1 MALITSKKSN
11 ITNYAFHNESVRV
24 KVYVDLPGVGNC
36 RDEDILLDYTER
48 SLCLVVKNYV
58 PPPPPPP
65 ATAKEVGVVSDELVM
80 DCTSAAVVSP
90 PPQDAAEGEGGEE
103 EEGGGGG
110 GGVVSKGEDRCLSFG
125 KLYAEIEKATY
136 RKKADRV
143 IITLTKKD
151 RKAWSK
157 VVA

>member
-1 MALITSKKSN
+1 MALIMSKKSN
-11 ITNYAFHNESVRV
+11 ITNYAFHNENVRV

-36 RDEDILLDYTER
+36 RDEDILLDHTER
-48 SLCLVVKNYV
+48 SLCFVVKNYV
-58 PPPPPPP
+58 PPPPP

-80 DCTSAAVVSP
+80 DCTSAAAAQT
-90 PPQDAAEGEGGEE
+90 PQDAAEKEGGE
-103 EEGGGGG
+103 

-125 KLYAEIEKATY
+125 RLYAEIEKATY

-143 IITLTKKD
+143 IITLTKKE
-151 RKAWSK
+151 RKVWSK

>member
-80 DCTSAAVVSP
+80 DCTSAAAVVSP
-90 PPQDAAEGEGGEE
+90 PPQDAAEEEGGEE
-103 EEGGGGG
+103 EG
-110 GGVVSKGEDRCLSFG
+110 GGVVGKGEDRCLSFG

-136 RKKADRV
+136 RKTRYK
-143 IITLTKKD
+143 
-151 RKAWSK
+151 
-157 VVA
+157 

>member
-1 MALITSKKSN
+1 MALLMSKKSN
-11 ITNYAFHNESVRV
+11 ITNYAFHNENVRV

-36 RDEDILLDYTER
+36 RDEDVLLDYTER

-65 ATAKEVGVVSDELVM
+65 ATAKGVGGVSDELVV
-80 DCTSAAVVSP
+80 DCTSAVAAVSP
-90 PPQDAAEGEGGEE
+90 PPQDAAEEGGEE
-103 EEGGGGG
+103 EEGGGG
-110 GGVVSKGEDRCLSFG
+110 GGVVSKGEDRCLSFV
-125 KLYAEIEKATY
+125 KLHAEIEKATY